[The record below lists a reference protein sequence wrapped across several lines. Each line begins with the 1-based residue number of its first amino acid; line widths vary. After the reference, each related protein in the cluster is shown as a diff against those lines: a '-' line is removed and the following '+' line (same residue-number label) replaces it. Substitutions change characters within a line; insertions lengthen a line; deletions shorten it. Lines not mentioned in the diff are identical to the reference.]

1 MIISYTSEERI
12 IGLFQERTSLIQIL
26 GKNVRTERRKAN
38 LTMEKLA
45 ELSDVSLQTIKDIEH
60 AKRACQVDT
69 LVAIASALDL
79 SPDYLLGFTKFNIEN
94 SQNKSD
100 FEGRET
106 AKTPYISAQVR
117 IKYVPQACKNGL
129 FSYLVICV
137 RMTLQLHFSRP
148 GTIWAPR
155 APFRTRRTHE

>member
-1 MIISYTSEERI
+1 MRESNSHQRFWRPLSYHLTNPLSKPTCKISFT
-12 IGLFQERTSLIQIL
+12 
-26 GKNVRTERRKAN
+26 
-38 LTMEKLA
+38 
-45 ELSDVSLQTIKDIEH
+45 
-60 AKRACQVDT
+60 
-69 LVAIASALDL
+69 VAIIHIKATIVKLIVHFYYKEFYKERAEME
-79 SPDYLLGFTKFNIEN
+79 GFEP
-94 SQNKSD
+94 SHRLPGLPH

-117 IKYVPQACKNGL
+117 IKYVPKACKKGL

>member
-1 MIISYTSEERI
+1 M
-12 IGLFQERTSLIQIL
+12 GVLLH
-26 GKNVRTERRKAN
+26 
-38 LTMEKLA
+38 LA
-45 ELSDVSLQTIKDIEH
+45 ERV
-60 AKRACQVDT
+60 
-69 LVAIASALDL
+69 
-79 SPDYLLGFTKFNIEN
+79 GFEPTEPRG
-94 SQNKSD
+94 STD

-117 IKYVPQACKNGL
+117 IKSLLQACKNEI

-137 RMTLQLHFSRP
+137 HMTLQLHFFRP